1 MSKEIKESMAI
12 LFHQIENTS
21 KETEIIK
28 KKNLGLK
35 SKKLK

>member
-1 MSKEIKESMAI
+1 MSKEIKESMTT

-28 KKNLGLK
+28 KKKFWGLK
-35 SKKLK
+35 VKN